1 MDWQPRCREADR
13 KSVFIQYAVGDPIVK
28 ASSFK
33 WRINLYPPFL
43 GAGIRV
49 ERISDDYMEVD
60 VSMGLRW
67 YNRNYV
73 GTQFGGSLYAMTD
86 PIFMLM
92 LMNIIGHDYIVW
104 DQAAKIDFVS
114 PGKGKVWAR
123 FRLTPEEIVRIKAEA
138 ESGVPLRPTYQV
150 EVRDEQDI
158 LIARVEKTLYIR
170 KKPSKNA

>member
-1 MDWQPRCREADR
+1 M
-13 KSVFIQYAVGDPIVK
+13 K

-33 WRINLYPPFL
+33 WRLNLYPVFL

-49 ERISDDYMEVD
+49 EHISEDYQAID
-60 VSMGLRW
+60 VSLGLRW

-86 PIFMLM
+86 PFYMLM
-92 LMNIIGHDYIVW
+92 LMHLLGRDYIVW

-123 FRLTPEEIVRIKAEA
+123 FRLTQEEINRVKAEA
-138 ESGVPLRPTYQV
+138 ESGAPLRPVYRV
-150 EVRDEQDI
+150 EIRDEQDV
-158 LIARVEKTLYIR
+158 LVARVEKTLYVR
-170 KKPSKNA
+170 KKEPKTI